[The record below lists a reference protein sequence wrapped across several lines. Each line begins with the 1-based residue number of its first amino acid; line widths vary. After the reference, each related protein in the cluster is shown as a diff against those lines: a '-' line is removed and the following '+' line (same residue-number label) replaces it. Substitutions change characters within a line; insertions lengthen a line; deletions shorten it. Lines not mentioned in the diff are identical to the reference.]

1 MKITVIVISLACFSP
16 GLLAAEEPSP
26 SPTPI
31 FRHHAPRPGPVR
43 RLNYIERRHESEAR
57 AGAAQAK
64 AQAQA
69 NRSSAAAAQ
78 AQAKAADRA
87 RAQAQRQVAA
97 EARIETRNQVPRANS
112 DLMSRMGFSEEE
124 IAAEKAREQSAK
136 SGAKE
141 TTDATSQAQ
150 RQQEQSTPTS
160 GTGAVGDHPTVPPA
174 KADGVAPQKPTS
186 ASPAADPD
194 SH

>member
-31 FRHHAPRPGPVR
+31 FRHAPRPGPVR
-43 RLNYIERRHESEAR
+43 RLNYVERRHESEVR
-57 AGAAQAK
+57 PGAAQTK

-69 NRSSAAAAQ
+69 NRRSASAAEAQ
-78 AQAKAADRA
+78 TKAADRA
-87 RAQAQRQVAA
+87 RTQAQRRVAA
-97 EARIETRNQVPRANS
+97 EARIDTRKQIPRANS

-136 SGAKE
+136 SGAKG
-141 TTDATSQAQ
+141 TTGATSQAQ
-150 RQQEQSTPTS
+150 RQQEQSTPISGS
-160 GTGAVGDHPTVPPA
+160 GTLGEPIVPPA
-174 KADGVAPQKPTS
+174 KAAGVAPQKPTS
-186 ASPAADPD
+186 SSPAVDPD
-194 SH
+194 SL

>member
-1 MKITVIVISLACFSP
+1 MKILVIVISLACLSP

-31 FRHHAPRPGPVR
+31 SRHYAPRPGPVR
-43 RLNYIERRHESEAR
+43 RLNYFERKHESEAR
-57 AGAAQAK
+57 VGTAQAK
-64 AQAQA
+64 AQAKA
-69 NRSSAAAAQ
+69 NHSSAASAQ

-97 EARIETRNQVPRANS
+97 EARIETKKEIPHANS

-136 SGAKE
+136 PGAKE
-141 TTDATSQAQ
+141 TTDATSQA
-150 RQQEQSTPTS
+150 RREQEQSNTIS
-160 GTGAVGDHPTVPPA
+160 GTGAVGNHPIGPHA

-186 ASPAADPD
+186 ISPAADPD

>member
-43 RLNYIERRHESEAR
+43 RKNYIERRHESEAR
-57 AGAAQAK
+57 AGSAQAK

-69 NRSSAAAAQ
+69 NRSSAAAAE

-97 EARIETRNQVPRANS
+97 ETRIETRNQIPRANS

-124 IAAEKAREQSAK
+124 IAAEKAREQPVK

-141 TTDATSQAQ
+141 TTDARSQ
-150 RQQEQSTPTS
+150 RQQERSTPTS
-160 GTGAVGDHPTVPPA
+160 DTGAVDNHPIVPHA
-174 KADGVAPQKPTS
+174 KAGGVAPQKTTS
-186 ASPAADPD
+186 PSPAPDPD
-194 SH
+194 PH

>member
-31 FRHHAPRPGPVR
+31 FQHHAPHAGPAR

-69 NRSSAAAAQ
+69 SRNSTAAAQ
-78 AQAKAADRA
+78 AQVKAADRA
-87 RAQAQRQVAA
+87 RSQAQRQVAA
-97 EARIETRNQVPRANS
+97 EARTETRNQVPRANS
-112 DLMSRMGFSEEE
+112 DLMGRMGFSKEE

-136 SGAKE
+136 PGAKE
-141 TTDATSQAQ
+141 TTDATSQA
-150 RQQEQSTPTS
+150 RREQEQSNTIS
-160 GTGAVGDHPTVPPA
+160 GTGAVGNHPIVPHA

-186 ASPAADPD
+186 PSPAADPD

>member
-1 MKITVIVISLACFSP
+1 MKITVVVISLACFSP

-31 FRHHAPRPGPVR
+31 FRHHAPRPGPVQR
-43 RLNYIERRHESEAR
+43 KNYIERRHESEAR
-57 AGAAQAK
+57 AGSAQAK

-69 NRSSAAAAQ
+69 NRSSAAAAE
-78 AQAKAADRA
+78 AQARAADRA

-97 EARIETRNQVPRANS
+97 AARIETRNQIPRANS

-124 IAAEKAREQSAK
+124 IAAEKAREQPVK

-141 TTDATSQAQ
+141 TTDARSQAQ
-150 RQQEQSTPTS
+150 RQQERSTPTS
-160 GTGAVGDHPTVPPA
+160 DTGAVVNHPTAPHA
-174 KADGVAPQKPTS
+174 KADGAAPQNPTTV
-186 ASPAADPD
+186 SPAADPD